1 MSDIP
6 RAYRELGELIAYA
19 EMADTVRNRLSLI
32 RSLLPRARS
41 IRRAPVTSAKLTP
54 SVKQRIHDLKVENP
68 KLSEQEIAVM
78 VRVNAGRVSET
89 LTGKRGKR
97 FAIEGYQ
104 P

>member
-6 RAYRELGELIAYA
+6 RAFRELGDLIAYA
-19 EMADTVRNRLSLI
+19 EMPEPVRQRLI
-32 RSLLPRARS
+32 KVKSLLPRERS
-41 IRRAPVTSAKLTP
+41 IRRAPISSVKLTP
-54 SVKQRIHDLKVENP
+54 SVKQRIHDIKVEYP

-78 VRVNAGRVSET
+78 VNVNAGRVSET

>member
-19 EMADTVRNRLSLI
+19 EMPDTLRARLSLI
-32 RSLLPRARS
+32 RSWLPPQRS
-41 IRRAPVTSAKLTP
+41 IRRAPVSSVKLTP
-54 SVKQRIHDLKVENP
+54 PVKQRTHDIKVENP
-68 KLSEQEIAVM
+68 KLSEQEIAVL
-78 VRVNAGRVSET
+78 VNVNAGRLSET
-89 LTGKRGKR
+89 LTSKRGKR